1 MKTVL
6 GIDCSTQ
13 SSTVVERNLDTGET
27 ISVSKSPHPVTHPPN
42 SEQHPKSWWSA
53 FKENLKDIDRSRV
66 TAMSVAGQG
75 HGLVVLDSE
84 NQIIR
89 PAKLW
94 NDTTSTKQSEE
105 LINSI
110 GVEKLVKKYGSVPLA
125 AFTITKLAWLR
136 ENEPENFNKIAK
148 VMLPHDY
155 FNFKFTNVAT
165 TDRSD
170 ATGTGYFDINTDAW
184 DLDGLNRIDKKE
196 NWASF
201 LPKVLKPDEIAGR
214 ITQKI
219 AKELELNEDVIIG
232 SGSNDNQASALAYG
246 VINPGDLMISLG
258 TSGTAFSPSLKSV
271 VDESGIISCM
281 AHTVSGF
288 LPLICTLN
296 ATKVTDLTAALLG
309 VSVTDLS
316 SMALEGSSK
325 SDRPVMRPWIDGE
338 RTPNRPNSR
347 ALLANIDNQITRND
361 LARAAF
367 EGVIFGI
374 LNGVNKLK
382 SFGIQTNR
390 IIVTGGG
397 SKSNAYL
404 QFLADALDMPIYTA
418 PFEDAAGSGAAV
430 QAAAAV
436 LNLSLRDLVP
446 EWMPKLQQSAEPRK
460 NQNMNHVM
468 ERFSEL
474 LEIS

>member
-42 SEQHPKSWWSA
+42 SEQHPESWWSA
-53 FKENLKDIDRSRV
+53 FKENLKEIDRSRV

-155 FNFKFTNVAT
+155 FNYKFTNVAT

-196 NWASF
+196 N
-201 LPKVLKPDEIAGR
+201 
-214 ITQKI
+214 
-219 AKELELNEDVIIG
+219 
-232 SGSNDNQASALAYG
+232 
-246 VINPGDLMISLG
+246 
-258 TSGTAFSPSLKSV
+258 
-271 VDESGIISCM
+271 
-281 AHTVSGF
+281 
-288 LPLICTLN
+288 
-296 ATKVTDLTAALLG
+296 
-309 VSVTDLS
+309 
-316 SMALEGSSK
+316 
-325 SDRPVMRPWIDGE
+325 
-338 RTPNRPNSR
+338 
-347 ALLANIDNQITRND
+347 
-361 LARAAF
+361 
-367 EGVIFGI
+367 
-374 LNGVNKLK
+374 
-382 SFGIQTNR
+382 
-390 IIVTGGG
+390 
-397 SKSNAYL
+397 
-404 QFLADALDMPIYTA
+404 
-418 PFEDAAGSGAAV
+418 
-430 QAAAAV
+430 
-436 LNLSLRDLVP
+436 
-446 EWMPKLQQSAEPRK
+446 
-460 NQNMNHVM
+460 
-468 ERFSEL
+468 
-474 LEIS
+474 